1 MVTLVKSI
9 CPYCG
14 VGCGLILEVEGNKII
29 RVRGNPE
36 HPVNKGKLCGKGA
49 SAHIPIYSPDRL
61 LYPLKRDGDKF
72 VRITWD
78 EALDEIA
85 SKIMDIINNY
95 GPDSIAIYGG
105 CQNTLEETYI
115 MGKLARFLGTNNVDS
130 CARVCHEP
138 SAMAL
143 KEMMGIGG
151 SGVSV
156 EEIPRAKVIVIAGES
171 LTESHPVLVD
181 YLLEAK
187 RRGAKIVVIDPRKT
201 PTARLADL
209 HLQVRQ
215 GTDIYLFN
223 AIANYLISNGLYD
236 RDFVKAR
243 TVGFED
249 YAKVVSEYGLDDVE
263 KITGV
268 PRELM
273 IEFARLISQKPVI
286 FSWGLGLSEGGGV
299 NAVRAYLNLALLTG
313 NVGID
318 GAGPLVYRGQS
329 NVQGSGDFLKPN
341 AFPGGLPM
349 NEESA
354 LKLRDVWGFTPPTK
368 PGKTV
373 TDALLKDDS
382 IRAMIFFNF
391 NPAHSMPNKAKVI
404 ERLKK
409 LDLLVV
415 VDAFMTDTAKLAH
428 YVLPTAMW
436 AEEEGSVVSLDRMVK
451 WRFRAVNPPGEA
463 KTTLEILSDLASRFN
478 LLVPKDPKIIFE
490 EMVRVA
496 PWYSRLRLEDVMD
509 HSKNSRY
516 PAGELVLY
524 KDRFLTSDG
533 LGHFKIVHYKPR
545 GPVDGKFVLI
555 TGRVVTHFNTDTLTG
570 RDEKLPKLN
579 DVVYVNPADM
589 ARLGIKDG
597 AKVIIESDCGMAEA
611 IAKASNDVAPGSLF
625 IINSTNIVNYVV
637 CDQLDEESRIPLYK
651 STYVTIKPTQ

>member
-1 MVTLVKSI
+1 M
-9 CPYCG
+9 
-14 VGCGLILEVEGNKII
+14 
-29 RVRGNPE
+29 
-36 HPVNKGKLCGKGA
+36 
-49 SAHIPIYSPDRL
+49 
-61 LYPLKRDGDKF
+61 
-72 VRITWD
+72 
-78 EALDEIA
+78 
-85 SKIMDIINNY
+85 
-95 GPDSIAIYGG
+95 
-105 CQNTLEETYI
+105 
-115 MGKLARFLGTNNVDS
+115 
-130 CARVCHEP
+130 
-138 SAMAL
+138 
-143 KEMMGIGG
+143 
-151 SGVSV
+151 
-156 EEIPRAKVIVIAGES
+156 
-171 LTESHPVLVD
+171 
-181 YLLEAK
+181 
-187 RRGAKIVVIDPRKT
+187 
-201 PTARLADL
+201 
-209 HLQVRQ
+209 
-215 GTDIYLFN
+215 
-223 AIANYLISNGLYD
+223 
-236 RDFVKAR
+236 
-243 TVGFED
+243 
-249 YAKVVSEYGLDDVE
+249 
-263 KITGV
+263 
-268 PRELM
+268 
-273 IEFARLISQKPVI
+273 
-286 FSWGLGLSEGGGV
+286 
-299 NAVRAYLNLALLTG
+299 
-313 NVGID
+313 
-318 GAGPLVYRGQS
+318 
-329 NVQGSGDFLKPN
+329 
-341 AFPGGLPM
+341 
-349 NEESA
+349 
-354 LKLRDVWGFTPPTK
+354 LR
-368 PGKTV
+368 
-373 TDALLKDDS
+373 DDS

-545 GPVDGKFVLI
+545 GPVDGRFVLI

-589 ARLGIKDG
+589 TKLGIKDG
-597 AKVIIESDCGMAEA
+597 AKVIIESDCGKAEA
-611 IAKASNDVAPGSLF
+611 IAKASNDVTPGSLF